1 MNSIR
6 QQATEH
12 FDQLAQ
18 RFFQQPD
25 CVDICVRDVC
35 ISREAFADQGHK
47 LMADA
52 MDACWHDG
60 YSDVDLLVRL
70 RGNCPKTAAARL
82 HWLRRIGVTEEQCLG
97 YLAAEDS
104 GACRVVFRD
113 GFRYDITLEGT
124 GGDGCPEEASFCSD
138 GEHPALPRAAVNR
151 FWFVQVQALGKL
163 YRQDYL
169 IGRHLAH
176 VQLNETLVLQ
186 MVQRDL
192 QRGTNHHRYGNA
204 EAAVYQQHQDKCP
217 FRTGDK
223 DFDQI
228 ADALCA
234 AACAYDE
241 LVTAFYPDE
250 TPRTPVLMQLWQRYH
265 EERCGGQ
272 GNPAPKGNRQ
282 AVIRRATVQDASR
295 LAEILIFTK
304 RVNYR
309 RIFQNDQVSF
319 GEMQV
324 YPLAKSF
331 LDAPETLVGYW
342 VYEDGFVKGLIRM
355 DGTQIMELY
364 VDSFFAGQGIGGA
377 LMRFAVEQCGCDH
390 LWALEKNEGA
400 IRFYQRHGFALTG
413 EKTLQEGTPE
423 YLVLLR
429 R

>member
-1 MNSIR
+1 MNPIR
-6 QQATEH
+6 QQAAAH
-12 FDQLAQ
+12 FHGLAQ

-25 CVDICVRDVC
+25 CREICVRDVVLHRD
-35 ISREAFADQGHK
+35 SFAKDG
-47 LMADA
+47 LALVDAA

-70 RGNCPKTAAARL
+70 QGNCPGPAAARL
-82 HWLRRIGVTEEQCLG
+82 DWLRRVGVDEAHCLG

-113 GFRYDITLEGT
+113 GFRYDITLEGDT
-124 GGDGCPEEASFCSD
+124 ISNAEEAASCTA
-138 GEHPALPRAAVNR
+138 ENPAWPRAAVNR

-176 VQLNETLVLQ
+176 MQLNEILVLQ

-192 QRGTNHHRYGNA
+192 RLGTNHHRYGGA
-204 EAAVYQQHQDKCP
+204 EAAAYLPCLGKCP
-217 FRTGDK
+217 FRTGESG
-223 DFDQI
+223 FDQI
-228 ADALCA
+228 ADTLYA

-241 LVTAFYPDE
+241 QIQAFYPGE
-250 TPRTPVLMQLWQRYH
+250 APRTPVLTALWQRYH
-265 EERCGGQ
+265 RERFPEAEAGPSSSASC
-272 GNPAPKGNRQ
+272 
-282 AVIRRATVQDASR
+282 IRKATVQDASR

-309 RIFQNDQVSF
+309 RIFRNDQVSF

-324 YPLAKSF
+324 YPLAKVF
-331 LDAPETLVGYW
+331 LEEPERLAGYW
-342 VYEDGFVKGLIRM
+342 VYDDGFVKGLLRVE
-355 DGTQIMELY
+355 GSQIVELY
-364 VDSFFAGQGIGGA
+364 VDSFFAGQGIGGQ
-377 LMRFAVEQCGCDH
+377 LMRFAVEGCGCDH

-400 IRFYQRHGFALTG
+400 LRFYQRHGFALTG
-413 EKTLQEGTPE
+413 QRALQEGTPE